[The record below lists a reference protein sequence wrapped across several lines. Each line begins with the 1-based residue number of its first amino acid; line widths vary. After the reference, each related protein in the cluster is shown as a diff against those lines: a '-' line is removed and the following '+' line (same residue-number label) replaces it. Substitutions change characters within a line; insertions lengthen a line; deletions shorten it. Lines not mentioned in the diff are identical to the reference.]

1 MTKPSA
7 GRSLALILMILAVTV
22 GLLGAYWWFHSR
34 FIQSTDNAYVEAEM
48 SVIAPRV
55 AGYVAEV
62 LVENNTQVRAG
73 DALLRLVA
81 DDYQARERRAG
92 AQLQARTAALDT
104 LATQVQLQKA
114 LIKEAEAGVASAKA
128 ELARARSDSKR
139 YAELVDDRAASRQ
152 QLESAV
158 AAFQQAESAV
168 NAASAAL
175 SARTS
180 EMAVLTARRSEI
192 EAQLSEAEAALTLAQ
207 IDLSNT
213 VVRAP
218 MDGVVGNRHVQVGQY
233 LQPGSAVLNL
243 VPLQAVYVTANFK
256 ETQVENMAPGQVVDL
271 EIDAYPDTPIQGVV
285 ESFSPAAGSRFSL
298 LPPEN
303 ATGNFTKIVQR
314 IPVRIRIGADS
325 PLAGMLRPGMSV
337 IASVDTRSA
346 QPNDEAPVAPRV
358 AGAGP
363 WPL

>member
-7 GRSLALILMILAVTV
+7 GRSLALILMTLAVV
-22 GLLGAYWWFHSR
+22 AGLLVAYWWFHSR

-48 SVIAPRV
+48 SVIAPRI

-62 LVENNTQVRAG
+62 LVENNTPVQAG

-81 DDYQARERRAG
+81 DDYRARQQQAG
-92 AQLQARTAALDT
+92 AQFRARAAALDT
-104 LATQVQLQKA
+104 LATQVELQKA
-114 LIKEAEAGVASAKA
+114 LISEADAGVASAEA
-128 ELARARSDSKR
+128 ELARARSDSQR
-139 YAELVDDRAASRQ
+139 YADLVDDRAASRQ

-168 NAASAAL
+168 NAARAGL
-175 SARTS
+175 SARRS
-180 EMAVLTARRSEI
+180 EMAVLSARRSEI

-207 IDLSNT
+207 IDLGNT
-213 VVRAP
+213 VLRAP

-233 LQPGSAVLNL
+233 LQPGSPVLSL
-243 VPLQAVYVTANFK
+243 VPLQSVYVTANFK
-256 ETQVENMAPGQVVDL
+256 ETQVESMAAGQPVEL
-271 EIDAYPDTPIQGVV
+271 EIDAYPDTPIEGFV

-314 IPVRIRIGADS
+314 IPVRIRVPADS
-325 PLAGMLRPGMSV
+325 PLAGLLRPGMSV
-337 IASVDTRSA
+337 IASVDTRKTPRPEVSG
-346 QPNDEAPVAPRV
+346 EHRV
-358 AGAGP
+358 AGAGT